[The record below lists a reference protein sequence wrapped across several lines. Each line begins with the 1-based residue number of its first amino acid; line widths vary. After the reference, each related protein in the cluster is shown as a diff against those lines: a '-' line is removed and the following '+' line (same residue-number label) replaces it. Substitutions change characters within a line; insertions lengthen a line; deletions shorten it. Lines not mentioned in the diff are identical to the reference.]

1 MENCMEQNMNSSREP
16 STEPPTVKKPRRK
29 PARNLTVRDAGGIAV
44 TEGGLAIIRDMAR
57 LGHPVAAIA
66 GALGMSRE
74 TLNQCRKRQPEVA
87 DALDEGLAGLE
98 HELVNSLLK
107 AARSGNVV
115 AAMFLLKCRHGYR
128 ETGQTD
134 SAPKVAVQINLPAA
148 MGAKAYA
155 AMIEAERQEENAHG

>member
-1 MENCMEQNMNSSREP
+1 MESAMEQSMNNERKP
-16 STEPPTVKKPRRK
+16 KKPRK
-29 PARNLTVRDAGGIAV
+29 AASDLTVRDVGGIAV
-44 TEGGLAIIRDMAR
+44 TEGGLAVIRNMAR

-87 DALDEGLAGLE
+87 DALEEGLAGLE
-98 HELVNSLLK
+98 HELVNSLLN
-107 AARSGNVV
+107 AARNGNVA

-134 SAPKVAVQINLPAA
+134 SAPKVAVQINLPGAMDERAYMNMVEAA
-148 MGAKAYA
+148 TRGSA
-155 AMIEAERQEENAHG
+155 ADE